1 MRFLFFIVFILFS
14 AGLSAQS
21 IRGKVQD
28 AHTGEDI
35 TGATVVLK
43 DQRARGVVT
52 GLDGSFSITNVST
65 FPATITVSFIGFTSQ
80 EITVEN
86 AVPVVVKLQ
95 EDAAMIDEVVIAA
108 TNSGRTDNSARA
120 IEKMSMNVMN
130 VVSAR
135 AIEISPDMTVG
146 NVISRVSGVTIE
158 RNNSGE
164 GQYALL
170 RGMDKRYNYTLVNG
184 VKIPSPDNKNRF
196 VPLDI
201 FPSELL
207 DRLEVTKAL
216 TADMEGDG
224 IGGAINM
231 VMKDAPTSTQFT
243 ANLSTGYNSMFFNH
257 DFQNFNYKA
266 IDKSSPLEKYG
277 IGYESIVK
285 MRDFTT
291 SNLRLNAGRAQPNIA
306 GGFSFGR
313 RFFGQRIGLMLA
325 GTYSDAR
332 RGTISD
338 IYTET
343 IDVENDKQAINRR
356 YISTQQTRL
365 GTHAKLDFS
374 IAPGHKIVWYNAYM
388 DFGTMQVRD
397 SYTTKNHSVRMRYNH
412 QTIFNTTL
420 KGLHDIIVGAKNVL
434 PLRLDWS
441 LNYGNAFNET
451 PDNVTIS
458 SFQFRPDYE
467 SIVTTAS
474 HTRRWEN
481 NSDNDRSGYINL
493 LHTRKLSDAT
503 LDISGGAMMRDKVKE
518 SFFDKYTFRPF
529 DPTKPNSE
537 QRELVKGID
546 WNNYDEV
553 KFEFN
558 GVDPIDPLNF
568 KATERIWAT
577 YISTKITRNR
587 LQFIAGLRYEN
598 TEQGYRLKHDVTFA
612 KGESYQQ
619 YGDWLPSVHVKY
631 ELRANTN
638 LRLSYYKA
646 INRPSFFEIL
656 PYQAIFEEY
665 TERGNP
671 DLRRGVAKNI
681 DLRYE
686 IFPRSSEQFMVGVF
700 FKNIKDPIE
709 YGFIQNENT
718 GSSQFYTPVNNGT
731 ANNYGMEVD
740 YIKYFNWFGVKA
752 NYTFT
757 RSQITTSKRKRIP
770 EEDDLDRTIRWIYV
784 DQTRTLYGQAA
795 HVANLSLLL
804 HAPKRGW
811 DAQLSVSYTSDRLA
825 IVSLYVD
832 DDTYQS
838 GFIPMDAS
846 IEKKFRFGLTVF
858 GKASNLLNSK
868 MVQYIKKNQ
877 RNESRDSRTALYNGG
892 VLDRREQYWQNFT
905 LGVKYKF

>member
-1 MRFLFFIVFILFS
+1 MKYYLTSGLIIILS
-14 AGLSAQS
+14 IQTALSVP
-21 IRGKVQD
+21 IKGFVKD
-28 AHTGEDI
+28 THTSEELI
-35 TGATVVLK
+35 GATVIVK
-43 DQRARGVVT
+43 GESNKYSIS
-52 GLDGSFSITNVST
+52 GLDGSFSLQIDKY
-65 FPATITVSFIGFTSQ
+65 PAILLCSYMGYAAQ
-80 EITVEN
+80 EITIEN
-86 AVPVVVKLQ
+86 DTLTTINFLLTPDFKL
-95 EDAAMIDEVVIAA
+95 INEVVI
-108 TNSGRTDNSARA
+108 TGSFINNTETGARS
-120 IEKMSMNVMN
+120 IEKNSLNVMN

-146 NVISRVSGVTIE
+146 NVIARVSGVTIE
-158 RNNSGE
+158 RNSSGE

-231 VMKDAPTSTQFT
+231 VMKDAPVSTQFT
-243 ANLSTGYNSMFFNH
+243 ANISTGYNAMFFNH
-257 DFQNFNYKA
+257 DYQSFNYRA
-266 IDKSSPLEKYG
+266 IDKCSPLEKYG

-285 MRDFTT
+285 MSDFTS
-291 SNLRLNAGRAQPNIA
+291 SNLRLNAGRALPNFT

-313 RFFGQRIGLMLA
+313 RFFGQRIGFMLA
-325 GTYSDAR
+325 GTYSDTK

-343 IDVENDKQAINRR
+343 IDVENDKQAINHR
-356 YISTQQTRL
+356 YISSRQTRL

-374 IAPGHKIVWYNAYM
+374 IAPGHKIMWYNAYM

-412 QTIFNTTL
+412 QSIFNTTL
-420 KGLHDIIVGAKNVL
+420 KGLHDINVL
-434 PLRLDWS
+434 PLKLDWS

-458 SFQFRPDYE
+458 SIQFRPDYE
-467 SIVTTAS
+467 TIVSNGGA
-474 HTRRWEN
+474 TRRWEH
-481 NSDNDRSGYINL
+481 NSDNDKAGYVNL
-493 LHTRKLSDAT
+493 LHTQKLSDAT
-503 LDISGGAMMRDKVKE
+503 LNISGGAMIRDKVKE
-518 SFFDKYTFRPF
+518 SYFDIYTFRPF
-529 DPTKPNSE
+529 DPSKPKND
-537 QRELVKGID
+537 QRDLVKGVD

-553 KFEFN
+553 KFEFL
-558 GVDPIDPLNF
+558 GVDPLDPLNF

-577 YISTKITRNR
+577 YISSKITRDR
-587 LQFIAGLRYEN
+587 LQIIAGLRYEN
-598 TEQGYRLKHDVTFA
+598 TEQGYRLKYDVPFA
-612 KGESYQQ
+612 KSDSYQQ
-619 YGDWLPSVHVKY
+619 YGDWLPSFHAKY
-631 ELRANTN
+631 EIRKNTN
-638 LRLSYYKA
+638 MRLSYYKA

-656 PYQAIFEEY
+656 PYQMIFEEY

-671 DLRRGVAKNI
+671 DLRRGIAQNI

-686 IFPRSSEQFMVGVF
+686 VFPRSSEQFMFGLF
-700 FKNIKDPIE
+700 FKKITDPIE
-709 YGFIQNENT
+709 YGFISEEGT
-718 GSSQFYTPVNNGT
+718 GSSQFYKPVNNGT
-731 ANNYGMEVD
+731 AHNYGIEVD

-757 RSQITTSKRKRIP
+757 RSRITTSKYKKVP
-770 EEDDLDRTIRWIYV
+770 EEDDPERNVKLIFV
-784 DQTRTLYGQAA
+784 DQTRSLYGQAA

-804 HAPKRGW
+804 HAPKKGW

-838 GFIPMDAS
+838 GYIPMDAS
-846 IEKKFRFGLTVF
+846 IEKRFNNGIIIF
-858 GKASNLLNSK
+858 GKASNLLNSR
-868 MVQYIKKNQ
+868 MFQYIKENQ
-877 RNESRDSRTALYNGG
+877 RNESRDSRSALYNDG
-892 VLDRREQYWQNFT
+892 VLNRKEQYFQNITFG
-905 LGVKYKF
+905 LKFKF